1 MKFRTENF
9 NLLMIVVL
17 IALGFGL
24 TACGDDNDEPEV
36 PVTWSTAY
44 DVNVTFGPEMF
55 EMADITAHIAKPDG
69 TVSEEVVLQQNY
81 TLKLTGNK
89 IPDKAGVLFTFVPKS
104 NVDPDKVYHVLI
116 DGYIRATSYKNGEV
130 FSSLSPTSI
139 KTSAPIKGSQ
149 VEKYFT
155 GKGVAI
161 TVGISDDGNV
171 TSVNPDQ
178 FDFGVNSVW
187 EWLAGVLSGSDK

>member
-9 NLLMIVVL
+9 NSLMIVAL
-17 IALGFGL
+17 IALILGL
-24 TACGDDNDEPEV
+24 SACSDENDEPKV
-36 PVTWSTAY
+36 PDTWTTAY
-44 DVNVTFGPEMF
+44 TVTATFGPEMF
-55 EMADITAHIAKPDG
+55 EMVDITAHIAKPNG

-116 DGYIRATSYKNGEV
+116 DGNIRATSYKNGEV

>member
-9 NLLMIVVL
+9 NSLMMVVL
-17 IALGFGL
+17 IALILGL
-24 TACGDDNDEPEV
+24 SACSDENDEPKV
-36 PVTWSTAY
+36 PDTWTTAY
-44 DVNVTFGPEMF
+44 TVTATFGPEMF
-55 EMADITAHIAKPDG
+55 EMVDITAHIAKPNG
-69 TVSEEVVLQQNY
+69 TVSEEVVLQEKY
-81 TLKLTGNK
+81 TLKMTGNN

-116 DGYIRATSYKNGEV
+116 DGNIRATSYKNGEV

>member
-1 MKFRTENF
+1 MKLRNRIFSS
-9 NLLMIVVL
+9 LMAVVL
-17 IALGFGL
+17 AALGFGL
-24 TACGDDNDEPEV
+24 TACGDDNDEPKV
-36 PVTWSTAY
+36 PITWSTAY

-55 EMADITAHIAKPDG
+55 EMVDITAHIAKPDG

-81 TLKLTGNK
+81 ILKLTGNK

-116 DGYIRATSYKNGEV
+116 DGNIRAKSYKNGEV
-130 FSSLSPTSI
+130 FSDLSPGGN
-139 KTSAPIKGSQ
+139 KTSMSIKGSQ

-161 TVGISDDGNV
+161 TAGISDDGNV